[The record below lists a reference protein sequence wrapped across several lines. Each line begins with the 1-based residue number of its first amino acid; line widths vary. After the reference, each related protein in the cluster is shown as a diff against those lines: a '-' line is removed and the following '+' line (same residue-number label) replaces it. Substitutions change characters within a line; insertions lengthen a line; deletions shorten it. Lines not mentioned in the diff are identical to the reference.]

1 MGLGSALRPH
11 RYIRM
16 VATPSS
22 GTCLTVEILITGGFR
37 DFGAQV
43 HEDGGHALP
52 AHLGRLV
59 DGIVEEVVVR
69 LVLLAV
75 HVVQDLQA
83 LAVQQRQLRDARDA
97 PLDLRDHRVLLQQSA
112 PPSAQFFKHNQHQS
126 GQLRKLRD
134 PWLRICSISAP
145 FAKQRAPLGAV
156 CRLLTF
162 VQALRLQPPEIHLL
176 SSEIYIFILLNA
188 APY

>member
-1 MGLGSALRPH
+1 
-11 RYIRM
+11 M

-22 GTCLTVEILITGGFR
+22 GTCLTVEILITELGFR

-59 DGIVEEVVVR
+59 DGVVEEVVVR

-75 HVVQDLQA
+75 HVVQDLKA

-97 PLDLRDHRVLLQQSA
+97 PLDLRDDRILLQTGA
-112 PPSAQFFKHNQHQS
+112 P
-126 GQLRKLRD
+126 
-134 PWLRICSISAP
+134 AP
-145 FAKQRAPLGAV
+145 QR
-156 CRLLTF
+156 
-162 VQALRLQPPEIHLL
+162 
-176 SSEIYIFILLNA
+176 
-188 APY
+188 